1 MNNLSN
7 SPDATP
13 CNTTPS
19 SPCFNPSFPSSS
31 ALEDTQPFFK
41 MTLEFEKGKH
51 KHIKI
56 FPTSDPDELSFNFC
70 KENNLDFT
78 SMKYLKEEI
87 TKLLSKF
94 AERKLLYSN
103 NSIQEVEEEN
113 FLTEKTFEQKHS
125 ERSSNA
131 KEDDDEGNDNDIDKD
146 EMVSL
151 SNNKR
156 FIYSSI
162 DSNNNKDTEKNGSN
176 DNVKIEPAFN
186 VDDDD
191 VNNNTNSNCPYKT
204 STTESNANANVNAY
218 NTADQLHFPLPK
230 QLPTTS
236 SIDNKS
242 LPIKNKSTYEQEQLH
257 SHPADANAVV
267 DGLLNMSSKNSSIN
281 SHSKRQVLKQNT
293 GLYRETISDKKSISI
308 GNDGE
313 TNKSN
318 ASSITKKSF
327 PRNKSKDEKPIA
339 INKQDNEEY
348 DYALRSTKEKEK
360 MYNEHHHMNM
370 HMQISKTLNN
380 NKKEHSLLTQNDI
393 DNEHCYITKSDKYG
407 CSSND
412 NNEHM
417 LNGYMDISSLLEIK
431 KKKDMIDMQMEE
443 EHRME
448 LLALQQAQ
456 TKSFAEDNNNRN
468 TKHSCVSVNNT
479 NTTVNTNIKQQP
491 VQPINK
497 HKLVLD
503 EVDYNFPLEE
513 IDSSEFNENID
524 VDEGSD
530 NDSPQYKANTN
541 NCNYDDDSKSTR
553 HCVHKPQT
561 PQQQQQ
567 YPSVSQ
573 SQRSRSKYSSLNL
586 NVSLS
591 QKAPSISSS
600 TNTANKDKD
609 NVIPHGST
617 NTNNNTTQS
626 NINNHCTS
634 SLNKDSNNNNNTV
647 SSSTNPLSSS
657 LTSHLFS
664 QTQQLKRSNL
674 PMTLH
679 PINTN
684 TSHIMNTN
692 PNTTNPNAQH
702 VNKDYL
708 SNTSKS
714 SKKKQKI
721 FQYEILTENDAYD
734 YNTSPNGLVNTKNGV
749 ITSNYTNINTH
760 TNITNTN
767 SNNNN
772 NNLFSSR
779 SSQSIVG
786 INLTANNN
794 FILNSCANTGR
805 NNYRIITQRQTKDNL
820 SRSNSVNIFEKLF
833 PHAERNKFSRNQYHF
848 SYRMQNMSDILNQSR
863 NSAKRKRRAKTTKP
877 KVAKVNVSTCYK
889 ENNYE
894 CCDTT
899 GLQSKNKNKAKNTSC
914 ISNNGNSNSNNKG
927 KTKVNEYHKETK
939 TKNECY
945 SNSNNN
951 GIVVDKVNT
960 NVNVNVVKK
969 DKERNMLTAITSA
982 VHNNNNNNNRQQS
995 PFLHDKLKSKLNSNI
1010 APSHKQQDTF
1020 YVNNYF
1026 NTNSNPLHSSKDK
1039 KLKKINLLSKK
1050 HFDTTLLKHK
1060 VIQIK
1065 KDIEPKQ
1072 QQQHHQHQQ
1081 QQHSVKKHI
1090 QLSHNKKTP
1099 LHKTP
1104 TNATNTNIIMLLPE
1118 SRNFC
1123 LTTTTTTTSNA
1134 NTNHPPNQSKLTK
1147 KKKNYNIFNKHVD
1160 TSSSTTFVN
1169 VVNTQQP
1176 KQNTSQTF
1184 INSLYRSTTSTTP
1197 SNPTTNINTHISN
1210 NPSTSPFLFTS
1221 PNVMTSNSK
1230 AKIRTKVETF
1240 IKVFDSID
1248 KDKDGFITFEDVL
1261 KCKIQPEVMEL
1272 LVIPL
1277 LKKVKRTSTQ
1287 IPKKKFVDS
1296 VLHIYNEL
1304 EVKQKKQLNGVFNKE
1319 KCRSEKR
1326 LNVNKSSDVV
1336 KVQKNG
1342 NKCCNCSGNSNSNN
1356 YNAVVVGQS
1365 SCSTNKNSKKFL
1377 SDDIDKKMIQSLS
1390 LNDINMKNF
1399 VRENNNV
1406 NSGKEGEKVKREGS
1420 GNNSNSNNNNRNYN
1434 GNVWM
1439 WENDKSN
1446 LNANNV
1452 NMNTNNNANG
1462 VKFPGNYSMSNKYKK
1477 NQSYD
1482 FVYKD

>member
-1 MNNLSN
+1 MNNPSN
-7 SPDATP
+7 SPDPTP
-13 CNTTPS
+13 CSS
-19 SPCFNPSFPSSS
+19 SPSFNPSFPSSS
-31 ALEDTQPFFK
+31 ALEETQPFFK

-56 FPTSDPDELSFNFC
+56 FPSSDPDELSFNFC

-94 AERKLLYSN
+94 TERKLLYSN

-113 FLTEKTFEQKHS
+113 FLTEKTFEQKQS

-131 KEDDDEGNDNDIDKD
+131 KDEDDEDNDNDKD

-162 DSNNNKDTEKNGSN
+162 DSNNNNKDSEKTGSN

-186 VDDDD
+186 VDDEDAH
-191 VNNNTNSNCPYKT
+191 NNTNSNFPYKT
-204 STTESNANANVNAY
+204 STTESNANTHIY
-218 NTADQLHFPLPK
+218 NTAEQLHCPLPK

-236 SIDNKS
+236 SLDNKS
-242 LPIKNKSTYEQEQLH
+242 LPVKNKSTYEQEQHLH
-257 SHPADANAVV
+257 PQDANVII

-281 SHSKRQVLKQNT
+281 SHSKRQLLKQNT

-308 GNDGE
+308 GNDD
-313 TNKSN
+313 KSN

-348 DYALRSTKEKEK
+348 DFALRNGNKDKAH
-360 MYNEHHHMNM
+360 NEHHHM
-370 HMQISKTLNN
+370 QVSKTLNN
-380 NKKEHSLLTQNDI
+380 NKKDNTLLTQNDI
-393 DNEHCYITKSDKYG
+393 DIDGEHRYVTKSDKHG
-407 CSSND
+407 CNSD
-412 NNEHM
+412 NHEHM

-431 KKKDMIDMQMEE
+431 KKKDLIDMQMEE

-448 LLALQQAQ
+448 MLALQQAQ
-456 TKSFAEDNNNRN
+456 TKAFAGDNNRN
-468 TKHSCVSVNNT
+468 TKQQVPIPFETAADPS
-479 NTTVNTNIKQQP
+479 NTTKPSNNVM
-491 VQPINK
+491 NK
-497 HKLVLD
+497 HKLVLG

-524 VDEGSD
+524 VDDD
-530 NDSPQYKANTN
+530 NPSPEHKAHTN
-541 NCNYDDDSKSTR
+541 NTCVRSCSCNCNCNCDIKPQDDSKSTR
-553 HCVHKPQT
+553 PCHCAQKPQT
-561 PQQQQQ
+561 PQQPQ

-591 QKAPSISSS
+591 QKTPSISSS
-600 TNTANKDKD
+600 ANTANKDKD
-609 NVIPHGST
+609 NVAHGNT
-617 NTNNNTTQS
+617 NTNTTQS

-634 SLNKDSNNNNNTV
+634 SLTKDNNTV

-657 LTSHLFS
+657 VTSHLFS
-664 QTQQLKRSNL
+664 QTQQLKRNNL

-679 PINTN
+679 PLNTN
-684 TSHIMNTN
+684 SSHIMNTN
-692 PNTTNPNAQH
+692 PNITPNPQH
-702 VNKDYL
+702 MNKDYL

-734 YNTSPNGLVNTKNGV
+734 YNTSPNGLANTKNGV
-749 ITSNYTNINTH
+749 ITSNYTHVNTH
-760 TNITNTN
+760 NNNVTNTN
-767 SNNNN
+767 SNS

-786 INLTANNN
+786 INLTTNNN

-833 PHAERNKFSRNQYHF
+833 PHAERSKFSRNQYHF

-863 NSAKRKRRAKTTKP
+863 NSAKRKRRAKTTAKQ
-877 KVAKVNVSTCYK
+877 KMAKVNVSTCYK
-889 ENNYE
+889 ENNYDY
-894 CCDTT
+894 CD
-899 GLQSKNKNKAKNTSC
+899 LIDMPSKNKNKAKNTSC
-914 ISNNGNSNSNNKG
+914 ISNNGNYKG
-927 KTKVNEYHKETK
+927 KTKGNDYCKDTK
-939 TKNECY
+939 TKNDCG
-945 SNSNNN
+945 SGNNN
-951 GIVVDKVNT
+951 GIVLDKAS
-960 NVNVNVVKK
+960 VNVTKK
-969 DKERNMLTAITSA
+969 DKERNVLTAIAA
-982 VHNNNNNNNRQQS
+982 VQSNNRQQS
-995 PFLHDKLKSKLNSNI
+995 PFLHDKLKSKLNSN
-1010 APSHKQQDTF
+1010 AAAHKQQDTF

-1050 HFDTTLLKHK
+1050 HFDTALLKHK

-1065 KDIEPKQ
+1065 KDIDPKQ
-1072 QQQHHQHQQ
+1072 QQHPQHTI
-1081 QQHSVKKHI
+1081 KKHI
-1090 QLSHNKKTP
+1090 QLSNNKKAP

-1104 TNATNTNIIMLLPE
+1104 TNATSTNIVMLLPE

-1123 LTTTTTTTSNA
+1123 LTTTTTTSNQS
-1134 NTNHPPNQSKLTK
+1134 NHPSQSKLTK

-1160 TSSSTTFVN
+1160 ASSSTTFVN
-1169 VVNTQQP
+1169 VNTQPP

-1184 INSLYRSTTSTTP
+1184 INSLYRSTTSTTS
-1197 SNPTTNINTHISN
+1197 SNPTSTNVNTHISN

-1221 PNVMTSNSK
+1221 PNVMTSSSK

-1240 IKVFDSID
+1240 IRVFDSID
-1248 KDKDGFITFEDVL
+1248 KDRDGFITFEDVL

-1304 EVKQKKQLNGVFNKE
+1304 ELKQKKQLNGVFNKE

-1326 LNVNKSSDVV
+1326 LNVNRNNDAAKT
-1336 KVQKNG
+1336 QKNG
-1342 NKCCNCSGNSNSNN
+1342 NRCCNYNYNCNYTNSS
-1356 YNAVVVGQS
+1356 NAVVVGQS

-1390 LNDINMKNF
+1390 LNDINMKSF
-1399 VRENNNV
+1399 VRDNNNNNNTNSNIGCNNNNV
-1406 NSGKEGEKVKREGS
+1406 NNNVREGDKGKREGS
-1420 GNNSNSNNNNRNYN
+1420 GNNTNVSTNNRNHN
-1434 GNVWM
+1434 GNGWM
-1439 WENDKSN
+1439 WDNDKGN
-1446 LNANNV
+1446 MNVNANANMNV
-1452 NMNTNNNANG
+1452 NNVNG
-1462 VKFPGNYSMSNKYKK
+1462 VKFPGSYSTSNKYKK

-1482 FVYKD
+1482 FVYKE